1 MVSWGRRMKQAQKGF
16 ALVWILTGLVFVG
29 TLYGQSLADFARA
42 ERARKAGGTKETKV
56 YTNENIGAAPSRPAP
71 APATEPAQQ
80 AAAGAEST
88 AAAAKEAPAEP
99 AGAEKDMAALEK
111 EYREKAA
118 RLREELAYEERKLDV
133 LQRELNLAQ
142 TQYYSDPNVAMR
154 EQNTREE
161 INTRTQE
168 IQNQGAAVEKAK
180 QAITDLEEELRR
192 NSLPPGWA
200 R

>member
-42 ERARKAGGTKETKV
+42 QRARKSGEAKEAKV
-56 YTNENIGAAPSRPAP
+56 YTNESIGAAQPSSAP
-71 APATEPAQQ
+71 APATQPAQQ
-80 AAAGAEST
+80 AAAGTEST

-118 RLREELAYEERKLDV
+118 RLREELTYEERKLDV

-154 EQNTREE
+154 EHNTREE

-168 IQNQGAAVEKAK
+168 IQDQQAAVDKAR

-192 NSLPPGWA
+192 TSLPAGWA

>member
-1 MVSWGRRMKQAQKGF
+1 MKRAKKGF
-16 ALVWILTGLVFVG
+16 ALVWILTGIVFVG

-42 ERARKAGGTKETKV
+42 ERARKSGEAKEAKV
-56 YTNENIGAAPSRPAP
+56 YTNEDIGAAQPSPAP
-71 APATEPAQQ
+71 APATQPAQQ
-80 AAAGAEST
+80 AAAGAET
-88 AAAAKEAPAEP
+88 AAAEAKEAPAEP
-99 AGAEKDMAALEK
+99 AGAKKDMAAMEK

-118 RLREELAYEERKLDV
+118 RLREELTYEERRLDV
-133 LQRELNLAQ
+133 LQRELSLAQ

-154 EQNTREE
+154 EQHTRAE

-168 IQNQGAAVEKAK
+168 IQDQQAVVDKAK
-180 QAITDLEEELRR
+180 QAIEDLEEELRR